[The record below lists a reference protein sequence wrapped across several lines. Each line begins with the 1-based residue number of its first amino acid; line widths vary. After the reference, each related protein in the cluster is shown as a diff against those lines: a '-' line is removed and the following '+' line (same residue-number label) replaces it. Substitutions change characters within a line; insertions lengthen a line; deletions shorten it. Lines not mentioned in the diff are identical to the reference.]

1 MTAQPLSSPA
11 PSAVPDLPTPS
22 PAPRRRRGRVAGV
35 LVAVLVVLGGL
46 GAGALHLFGTRTVE
60 PASVQREIVRITED
74 AVQLTPTDVRCPEG
88 IAMRAGGTFTCT
100 ALVDA
105 DAVTY
110 WVQQDDDQGHLTIT
124 FDRLLRLDAV
134 ERTVAD
140 QLTSELG
147 VAVTADCGPTGRT
160 AVRNTPGQEIACTA
174 TTTTDPT
181 DGTPLT
187 VTVDANGAVAY
198 RY

>member
-1 MTAQPLSSPA
+1 MTAQPLSPPA
-11 PSAVPDLPTPS
+11 PSAVRDLPTPS
-22 PAPRRRRGRVAGV
+22 PAPRRRWARVVGV
-35 LVAVLVVLGGL
+35 LIAVLVVLGGL

-60 PASVQREIVRITED
+60 PASVQREIVRITEN
-74 AVQLTPTDVRCPEG
+74 AVQVTPADVRCPEG
-88 IAMRAGGTFTCT
+88 IVMQAGGTFTCT
-100 ALVDA
+100 AMVDS

-110 WVQQDDDQGHLTIT
+110 WVQQNDDQGHLTIT
-124 FDRLLRLDAV
+124 FDRLLRLDAL

-140 QLTSELG
+140 GLTSELG
-147 VAVTADCGPTGRT
+147 VAVTVDCGPTGRT

-174 TTTTDPT
+174 TNTTDPAA
-181 DGTPLT
+181 GTTLT